1 MKILHSTP
9 PSIALDDDALGVDKI
24 AQCSSYYEDN
34 GDARHQSYNVIP
46 VFLNLNFNFSIMNP
60 DPDTELKAI
69 MNITL
74 IHSCKDSSE

>member
-1 MKILHSTP
+1 MP

-46 VFLNLNFNFSIMNP
+46 MFLNLNF
-60 DPDTELKAI
+60 
-69 MNITL
+69 
-74 IHSCKDSSE
+74 